1 MSLESDVC
9 ITPESSHH
17 RSSFIVWIEHK
28 PLAVDDLAV
37 LRDRNIE
44 LSKGSPPL
52 GTLKQFRVPS
62 HEQPAVR
69 EANGHSFPIGAFNNL
84 SGLTLQIHL
93 VLPKRRFGNESHP
106 IAHSGISVGLFS
118 LFHLL
123 HRGRSN

>member
-37 LRDRNIE
+37 LSDRNIE

-52 GTLKQFRVPS
+52 RTLKQFRVPS

-93 VLPKRRFGNESHP
+93 VLPKRVSETSRTRSPTLG
-106 IAHSGISVGLFS
+106 SVSVCFLFFICS
-118 LFHLL
+118 TV
-123 HRGRSN
+123 GRSN